1 MTTIDDVARA
11 AGVSVS
17 TVSYA
22 LSGKRPI
29 SASTRERIEA
39 AVRELDYRPHAGA
52 RALAS
57 ARTNV
62 LALMAPLRV
71 DVNVGVIMQF
81 VTGVVTQAQKY
92 HHDVLLLTQDDHA
105 GVERVAAGSMVDA
118 VIMMDVEADDPRLPI
133 LRRQRQPAVLIGLP
147 RDTAGFSC
155 VDLDFESA
163 ARGAVDH
170 LLRLGHRSIALV
182 GSPQAVLDRHTTYAA
197 RMVRGFTEEAAR
209 AGAAAVFEPCE
220 SSHSG
225 AVAAVDRVLTR
236 LPGVT
241 GIIVHNE
248 VALPAVLATLRE
260 RGRSVPD
267 DLSVV
272 AVCPTDVAV
281 GQPQQLTSVDIPA
294 TAIGG
299 VAVDMAMARLDGAQL
314 AETRLISPV
323 LTARATTGPAPA

>member
-29 SASTRERIEA
+29 SASTRQRVER
-39 AVRELDYRPHAGA
+39 AVRELGYRPHAGA

-57 ARTNV
+57 QRTNV

-81 VTGVVTQAQKY
+81 VTGVVTRARDFE
-92 HHDVLLLTQDDHA
+92 HDVLLLTQDDHA

-118 VIMMDVEADDPRLPI
+118 VIMMDVEAEDPRLPI

-147 RDTAGFSC
+147 RDASGLSC
-155 VDLDFESA
+155 VDLDFEA
-163 ARGAVDH
+163 VARTAVDH
-170 LLRLGHRSIALV
+170 LVELGHRRIALI
-182 GSPQAVLDRHTTYAA
+182 GSPRAVLDRHTTYAQ
-197 RMVRGFTEEAAR
+197 RMVRGFRSETERLGVE
-209 AGAAAVFEPCE
+209 AVFEPCE

-225 AVAAVDRVLTR
+225 AVDALDRVLAR

-241 GIIVHNE
+241 GLVVHNE

-260 RGRSVPD
+260 RGIDVPRD
-267 DLSVV
+267 VSVV
-272 AVCPTDVAV
+272 AVCPEDVAL
-281 GQPQQLTSVDIPA
+281 GRPQALTAVSIPA
-294 TAIGG
+294 TRIGA
-299 VAVDMAMARLDGAQL
+299 VAVEMVMHRLDHGQE
-314 AETRLISPV
+314 AETRLLSPE
-323 LTARATTGPAPA
+323 LTARTTTAPAL

>member
-29 SASTRERIEA
+29 SAATRERIET
-39 AVRELDYRPHAGA
+39 AVRELGYQPHAGA

-81 VTGVVTQAQKY
+81 VTGVVTRAQTY
-92 HHDVLLLTQDDHA
+92 QHDVLLLTQDDHA

-118 VIMMDVEADDPRLPI
+118 VIMMDVEAEDPRLTI

-163 ARGAVDH
+163 GRTAVAH
-170 LLRLGHRSIALV
+170 LAGLGHRSIALV

-197 RMVRGFTEEAAR
+197 RMVRGCSEEAAR
-209 AGAAAVFEPCE
+209 TGADFVFEPCE
-220 SSHSG
+220 SSHAG
-225 AVAAVDRVLTR
+225 AIAAVDRVLDR

-241 GIIVHNE
+241 GLVVHNE
-248 VALPAVLATLRE
+248 VALPAVLETLRE
-260 RGRSVPD
+260 RGRSVPGD
-267 DLSVV
+267 ISVV

-281 GQPQQLTSVDIPA
+281 GQQQQLTAVEIPA
-294 TAIGG
+294 AAIGG
-299 VAVDMAMARLDGAQL
+299 VAVDMAMARLDGTQL

-323 LTARATTGPAPA
+323 LTARATTGPAS